1 MILRI
6 FLQQLL
12 EKPEPDLSNKENS
25 HEWTLDEI
33 NAAADS
39 FSIAILSP
47 KLLKQLENNSSLENK
62 SELVDNKIKNKNEI
76 KSEYLTPKSPPTHI
90 SIDQIPQISSQCFLT
105 KYNKEIANLS
115 KSYEAEQ
122 KYGGTGDNI
131 DHKITIFYH
140 LCARNG
146 IPEEAHAMALS
157 VMAIEHLRN
166 FFEGPGYNR
175 ANLDEWNWIPL
186 MTVINSNPGK
196 PVLECLKV

>member
-90 SIDQIPQISSQCFLT
+90 SIDQIPQIVDQDNNLSISRQSSQCFLT

-157 VMAIEHLRN
+157 VMLKDFALDH
-166 FFEGPGYNR
+166 YSS
-175 ANLDEWNWIPL
+175 ANL
-186 MTVINSNPGK
+186 SQ
-196 PVLECLKV
+196 